1 MNGRD
6 RNQAPDAAP
15 AAAPQPTAATRRLSR
30 RLLARATF
38 LRRPGIATSF
48 AAQRWAAWARAL
60 AARHLAT
67 AARAGRAALVLE
79 RRAAASA
86 YFANRI
92 VERTLARTTLVAPQ
106 LHLTI
111 APLLRLGVAA
121 APASFADSHRRAMT
135 LRSRADV
142 SPAQTAALLSRRDRS
157 VAAVAAPTLQTPR
170 ALAARGGAFV
180 APPALTLARARRQSL
195 DDAAEE
201 PTPLARRVA
210 AQRRRV
216 EVAAPR
222 PSATLHRPPATAPPP
237 ETVADAPVRPRRT
250 RAANATAATTFTAA
264 TPGAPFTVAPGEL
277 DRLTEQVVRRIDRRM
292 TAWRERTGRVG

>member
-1 MNGRD
+1 MNE
-6 RNQAPDAAP
+6 A
-15 AAAPQPTAATRRLSR
+15 RRLTR
-30 RLLARATF
+30 RLLARRTF
-38 LRRPGIATSF
+38 LRRRGIARSF
-48 AAQRWAAWARAL
+48 AAQRWAAWARML

-79 RRAAASA
+79 RHAAASA
-86 YFANRI
+86 YFASRV
-92 VERTLARTTLVAPQ
+92 VERTLARTTLVATQ

-111 APLLRLGVAA
+111 APLLRLGAA
-121 APASFADSHRRAMT
+121 AGTPASFAPSHRGAMT

-157 VAAVAAPTLQTPR
+157 AAAVAPPAVQAPHAR
-170 ALAARGGAFV
+170 AARGEAFA
-180 APPALTLARARRQSL
+180 APPALTLARARRQSSNE
-195 DDAAEE
+195 AAEA

-210 AQRRRV
+210 AQRQRI

-222 PSATLHRPPATAPPP
+222 PSATLHRAPAPAPQP
-237 ETVADAPVRPRRT
+237 ETVADAPARPRRA
-250 RAANATAATTFTAA
+250 RAANTTGATTFTAS